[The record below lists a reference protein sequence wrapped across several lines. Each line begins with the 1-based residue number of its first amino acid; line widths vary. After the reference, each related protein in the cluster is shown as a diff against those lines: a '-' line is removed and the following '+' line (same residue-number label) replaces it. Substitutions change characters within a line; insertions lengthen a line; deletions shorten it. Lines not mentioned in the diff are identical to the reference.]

1 MALSVSKGKIIS
13 FIDNSISYL
22 TEKWSV
28 CQRTVEEMKTTGFAM
43 ALDGVFWDGS
53 AALAVSRHTC
63 RRRIFWRIQMS
74 KLQFF
79 MAFTYL

>member
-28 CQRTVEEMKTTGFAM
+28 CQRTVEEMKTTEFAM
-43 ALDGVFWDGS
+43 ALDGVFGTDQQLW
-53 AALAVSRHTC
+53 
-63 RRRIFWRIQMS
+63 Q
-74 KLQFF
+74 
-79 MAFTYL
+79 